1 MSVPAERCSHDR
13 PADLEKPPDEEKRVR
28 LMKKILVLVSAAISM
43 VFASPAAATTFLGD
57 TFEADYQFPREGRF
71 SIDGGT
77 AVVSPTALFTFP
89 TGRINPSVEISATSI
104 LISFAGNGRFTRAD
118 FNGILLRNLSRSM
131 ISAVLL
137 SSASTPQFEQDR
149 LSFTSDSISFNFSG
163 TRFRAGDQIRAD
175 VFFMSSP
182 VPEPEAWVM
191 MILGL
196 GALGAAMRRN
206 SRRNRSVS
214 AAIAF

>member
-1 MSVPAERCSHDR
+1 
-13 PADLEKPPDEEKRVR
+13 
-28 LMKKILVLVSAAISM
+28 MKKILVLVSVAISM
-43 VFASPAAATTFLGD
+43 VIASPAAATTFLGD

-71 SIDGGT
+71 SINGGT

-104 LISFAGNGRFTRAD
+104 LISFAGDGRFTTTD

-131 ISAVLL
+131 ISAVML
-137 SSASTPQFEQDR
+137 SSGSTPQFQQER
-149 LSFTSDSISFNFSG
+149 LSFTNDSISFNFSG

-182 VPEPEAWVM
+182 VPEPGAWVM

-206 SRRNRSVS
+206 SRRNREVT
-214 AAIAF
+214 AALAF